1 MTDKTEIKK
10 IPHPVAFILQTPLY
24 EAFTF
29 EGMEAWDVIALMYFK
44 GTLDCYCP
52 ECGNNATFKGV
63 TPEPT
68 GDHVRNLQREALMK
82 SHGIPPEAPKLKT
95 GPFAVILQCTRNPA
109 HIQHYFFLVNVK
121 TGIINDKVVIRSLI
135 VKVGQY
141 PSYGD
146 LNLAS
151 IKKYRPV
158 LGETLLRELSRAISL
173 ASHDVG
179 VGSYVYLRRVFE
191 SLIEDAHQEAKKE
204 KKWSET
210 KYIKSRTAERIKMLR
225 NHLPT
230 FLVENPRMYSLMSKG
245 IHELSEQDCLDHFQ
259 TLKIGIELI
268 LDEKIER
275 KEKQQKIQQAKA
287 AIQKASEKID
297 KNSA

>member
-1 MTDKTEIKK
+1 MMDKKEKKK
-10 IPHPVAFILQTPLY
+10 IPNPEIFLLQTALY
-24 EAFTF
+24 EAFNF
-29 EGMEAWDVIALMYFK
+29 EGMEAWDVVALMYFK

-63 TPEPT
+63 TPEPA
-68 GDHVRNLQREALMK
+68 GDHVRNWQREALMK
-82 SHGIPPEAPKLKT
+82 HHGIQPEAPKFKI
-95 GPFAVILQCTRNPA
+95 GPFAVRLQCTRNA
-109 HIQHYFFLVNVK
+109 LHIQHYFFLINVK
-121 TGIINDKVVIRSLI
+121 TDIINDKQIVRSSV

-151 IKKYRPV
+151 IKKYKPV
-158 LGETLLRELSRAISL
+158 LGEPLLRELSRAISL

-179 VGSYVYLRRVFE
+179 IGAYVYLRRVFE

-204 KKWSET
+204 KKWSEAKYT
-210 KYIKSRTAERIKMLR
+210 KLRMAERIKMLK

-230 FLVENPRMYSLMSKG
+230 FLVENPKMYALMSKG

-259 TLKIGIELI
+259 TIKIGIELI
-268 LDEKIER
+268 LDEQIEQ

-287 AIQKASEKID
+287 AIQKASEKI
-297 KNSA
+297 